1 MKLNSEPAA
10 WPSSQSEVE
19 RREVARR
26 HGEDG
31 EEEGAQ
37 NLAQRDRIQRG
48 GDRAAASGSGSGSAS
63 ASAAVMNEG
72 SEGPQPGEADG
83 DKVEGDAGA
92 EEGEEE
98 GRYIM
103 VEEGDALDHR
113 KG

>member
-1 MKLNSEPAA
+1 
-10 WPSSQSEVE
+10 
-19 RREVARR
+19 
-26 HGEDG
+26 
-31 EEEGAQ
+31 
-37 NLAQRDRIQRG
+37 
-48 GDRAAASGSGSGSAS
+48 
-63 ASAAVMNEG
+63 MNEG